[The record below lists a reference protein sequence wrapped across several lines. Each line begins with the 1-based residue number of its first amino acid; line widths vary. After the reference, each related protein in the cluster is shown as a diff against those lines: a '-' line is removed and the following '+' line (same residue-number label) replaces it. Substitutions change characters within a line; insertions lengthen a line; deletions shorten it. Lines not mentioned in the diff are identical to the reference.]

1 MGASQEALNQYF
13 DTLEYTLR
21 KYDLESKPGS
31 ILNMDETGMPLDPK
45 SWKVV
50 APKGMKNP
58 SLISSGSKGR
68 ITVVGCVSATG
79 VAIPPMVIWDRKT
92 LHPDMTRDEVP
103 GTFYGLTSNG

>member
-1 MGASQEALNQYF
+1 
-13 DTLEYTLR
+13 
-21 KYDLESKPGS
+21 
-31 ILNMDETGMPLDPK
+31 MDETGMPLDPK

-79 VAIPPMVIWDRKT
+79 VAIPQW
-92 LHPDMTRDEVP
+92 
-103 GTFYGLTSNG
+103 